1 MTFYL
6 ESFDKFCSA
15 EKIGDARITPEK
27 SSSLPEQPRNNSFLT
42 QSNTTSIPEQEE
54 YIYSTIGPDQVRFL
68 FHSSLS

>member
-1 MTFYL
+1 
-6 ESFDKFCSA
+6 
-15 EKIGDARITPEK
+15 
-27 SSSLPEQPRNNSFLT
+27 LPEQPRNNSFLT